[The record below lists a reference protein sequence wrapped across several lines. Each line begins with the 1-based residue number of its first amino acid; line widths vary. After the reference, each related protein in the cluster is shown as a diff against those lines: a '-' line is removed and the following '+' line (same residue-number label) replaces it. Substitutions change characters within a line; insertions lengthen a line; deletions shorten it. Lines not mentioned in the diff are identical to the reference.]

1 MASDAKVSDPNFM
14 LSLARG
20 LGVLRAF
27 EGNSTLSVAETAR
40 LSGLS
45 RPSASRCLYTLR
57 CLGYVREAGGRFSL
71 TPKLLPLA
79 AGFLTS
85 TPLASASQAVVNT
98 LRDQLQETFSVGS
111 LDPTDPGRIIYIARA
126 ERNQVIAAP
135 LMVGSTLPS
144 HCTSMGR
151 VLLASL
157 APPLFENWLSDT
169 SLDARTART
178 ITSAAEF
185 RAELHAVREQR
196 WSLVEEELE
205 AGLRSLAVPVR
216 DRDGNVV
223 AALNVATFS
232 NAYSRTHLIDELL
245 PALRAAA
252 AQLERAI

>member
-1 MASDAKVSDPNFM
+1 MTAEDNVSDPNFM
-14 LSLARG
+14 LSLAKG

-27 EGNSTLSVAETAR
+27 EGHSTLSVAEAAR
-40 LSGLS
+40 ASGLS
-45 RPSASRCLYTLR
+45 RPSASRCLHTLA

-85 TPLASASQAVVNT
+85 APLASASQAVVNT
-98 LRDQLQETFSVGS
+98 LRNELQETFSVGS
-111 LDPTDPGRIIYIARA
+111 LDPSDPGRLIYIARA

-157 APPLFENWLSDT
+157 APARFEDWLSNT
-169 SLDARTART
+169 SLDARTAHT

-185 RAELHAVREQR
+185 RIELQAIREQR

-216 DRDGNVV
+216 DRDGNIL

-232 NAYSRTHLIDELL
+232 NAYTRSHLIDQFL

-252 AQLERAI
+252 VQLERAI

>member
-1 MASDAKVSDPNFM
+1 MSAASETADPNFM

-27 EGNSTLSVAETAR
+27 EGKSSLSIAEAAR
-40 LSGLS
+40 LSGLN
-45 RPSASRCLYTLR
+45 RASASRCLHTLMR
-57 CLGYVREAGGRFSL
+57 LGYVREHGGRYSL

-85 TPLASASQAVVNT
+85 TPLASASQAVANA
-98 LRDQLQETFSVGS
+98 LRDRLQETVSVGA
-111 LDPTDPGRIIYIARA
+111 LDPSDPGRIIYIARA

-157 APPLFENWLSDT
+157 ASGGLEQWLSGAV
-169 SLDARTART
+169 LEARTERT
-178 ITSAAEF
+178 ITLPEAL
-185 RAELHAVREQR
+185 RAELRAVSEQR

-205 AGLRSLAVPVR
+205 IGLRSLAVPIR
-216 DRDGNVV
+216 DRNGNIL

-232 NAYSRTHLIDELL
+232 EAHSREHLIDQYL
-245 PALRAAA
+245 PDLRAAA
-252 AQLERAI
+252 GQLERAI